1 MCNLKGRLTADAA
14 IELEAHVSYWDYWE
28 WWNLFEVQLF
38 VDVVRCGE
46 ILAAEVA
53 LNHRCLLD

>member
-1 MCNLKGRLTADAA
+1 MCNLKGRLNADAA

-38 VDVVRCGE
+38 VDVVRCEE

-53 LNHRCLLD
+53 LL